1 VKAAMNIVYIT
12 GTAGSGKSLL
22 TSSLVSWYREKG
34 QDAIS
39 VNLDPGVLSLPYDPD
54 VDIRNLVDIQ
64 QIMTEYSLGP
74 NGALVFAND
83 LIASKLHEIQEDI
96 DSNTADFVVVDT
108 PGQIELFAF
117 RESGPFIAKGL
128 EAESKVLLFL
138 MDSLVA
144 TSPTSFLSL
153 ALLSASVQLRM
164 ELPQILVLSKTD
176 LAMEA
181 AKQVVSWTKDP
192 LAYEEALSRLKSG
205 NEYSFYSQ
213 LFRSLKKSSLSLGLH
228 PVSSYTR
235 EGFIGLIGEF
245 ARIFGGGEEYEE

>member
-1 VKAAMNIVYIT
+1 MNIVYIT

-22 TSSLVSWYREKG
+22 TSSLVSWYREKS
-34 QDAIS
+34 QDAIA

-54 VDIRNLVDIQ
+54 VDIRNSVDMQ
-64 QIMTEYSLGP
+64 QIMTDYSLGP
-74 NGALVFAND
+74 NGALIFAND
-83 LIASKLHEIQEDI
+83 LIASKLGEIQEEI
-96 DSNTADFVVVDT
+96 ESTTADFVVVDT

-128 EAESKVLLFL
+128 EADSKVLLFL

-144 TSPTSFLSL
+144 SSPTNFLSL
-153 ALLSASVQLRM
+153 ALLSTSVQLRM
-164 ELPQILVLSKTD
+164 ELPQMQVLSKTD
-176 LAMEA
+176 LAKDKVPEIIRWA
-181 AKQVVSWTKDP
+181 KDP
-192 LAYEEALSRLKSG
+192 LAYEEALSQLKSG
-205 NEYSFYSQ
+205 TEYSFYSQ
-213 LFRSLKKSSLSLGLH
+213 LFRSLKRSSLSLGLY

>member
-1 VKAAMNIVYIT
+1 MNLIYIT

-22 TSSLVSWYREKG
+22 TSSLVSWYREKA
-34 QDAIS
+34 QDAIA

-54 VDIRNLVDIQ
+54 VDIRNSIDIQ
-64 QIMTEYSLGP
+64 QIMTDYSLGP

-83 LIASKLHEIQEDI
+83 MIASKLSEIQEEI
-96 DSNTADFVVVDT
+96 ESTTADFVVVDT
-108 PGQIELFAF
+108 PGQIELFAY

-144 TSPTSFLSL
+144 SSPTNFLSL
-153 ALLSASVQLRM
+153 ALLATSVQLRM
-164 ELPQILVLSKTD
+164 ELPQLQVLSKTD
-176 LAMEA
+176 LAME
-181 AKQVVSWTKDP
+181 KVPEIVRWSKDP
-192 LAYEEALSRLKSG
+192 MAYEEALSKLKSG
-205 NEYSFYSQ
+205 NDYSFYSQ
-213 LFRSLKKSSLSLGLH
+213 LFRNLKKSSLSLGLF

>member
-1 VKAAMNIVYIT
+1 MNLIYIT

-22 TSSLVSWYREKG
+22 TSSLVSWYREKA
-34 QDAIS
+34 QDAIA

-54 VDIRNLVDIQ
+54 VDIRNSIDIQ
-64 QIMTEYSLGP
+64 QIMTDYSLGP
-74 NGALVFAND
+74 NGALIFAND
-83 LIASKLHEIQEDI
+83 MIASKLSEIQEEI
-96 DSNTADFVVVDT
+96 ESTTADFVVVDT
-108 PGQIELFAF
+108 PGQIELFAY

-144 TSPTSFLSL
+144 SSPTNFLSL
-153 ALLSASVQLRM
+153 ALLATSVQLRM
-164 ELPQILVLSKTD
+164 ELPQLQVLSKTD
-176 LAMEA
+176 LAME
-181 AKQVVSWTKDP
+181 KVPEIVRWSKDP
-192 LAYEEALSRLKSG
+192 MAYEEALSKLKSG
-205 NEYSFYSQ
+205 NDYSFYSQ
-213 LFRSLKKSSLSLGLH
+213 LFRNLKKSSLSLGLF

>member
-1 VKAAMNIVYIT
+1 MNLIYVT

-22 TSSLVSWYREKG
+22 TSSLVSWYREKA
-34 QDAIS
+34 QDAIA

-54 VDIRNLVDIQ
+54 VDIRNSIDLQ
-64 QIMTEYSLGP
+64 QIMTDYSLGP
-74 NGALVFAND
+74 NGALIFAND
-83 LIASKLHEIQEDI
+83 LIASKLAEIQEEI
-96 DSNTADFVVVDT
+96 ESTTADFVIVDT

-144 TSPTSFLSL
+144 SSPTNFLSL
-153 ALLSASVQLRM
+153 ALLSVSVQLRM
-164 ELPQILVLSKTD
+164 ELPQLQVLSKTD
-176 LAMEA
+176 LAME
-181 AKQVVSWTKDP
+181 KVPEILKWSKDP
-192 LAYEEALSRLKSG
+192 TAFEDALSKLKSG
-205 NEYSFYSQ
+205 NDYTFYSQ
-213 LFRSLKKSSLSLGLH
+213 LFRNLRQSSLSLSLF
-228 PVSSYTR
+228 PVSSYSR

>member
-1 VKAAMNIVYIT
+1 MHLIYVT

-22 TSSLVSWYREKG
+22 TSSLVSWYREKS
-34 QDAIS
+34 QDAIA
-39 VNLDPGVLSLPYDPD
+39 VNLDPGVLTLPYDPD
-54 VDIRNLVDIQ
+54 VDIRNSVDMQ
-64 QIMTEYSLGP
+64 QIMTDYSLGP
-74 NGALVFAND
+74 NGALIFAND
-83 LIASKLHEIQEDI
+83 LIASKLSEIQDEI
-96 DSNTADFVVVDT
+96 DGTTADFVIVDT

-144 TSPTSFLSL
+144 SSPTNFLSL
-153 ALLSASVQLRM
+153 ALLSTSVQLRM
-164 ELPQILVLSKTD
+164 GLPQIQVLSKTD
-176 LAMEA
+176 LAQPMVPEM
-181 AKQVVSWTKDP
+181 VRWSKDP
-192 LAYEEALSRLKSG
+192 LAYEEALSKLKSG
-205 NEYSFYSQ
+205 DDYSFYSQ
-213 LFRSLKKSSLSLGLH
+213 LFRSLKKSSLSLSLH

>member
-1 VKAAMNIVYIT
+1 MNIVYIT

-22 TSSLVSWYREKG
+22 TSSLVSWYREKS

-54 VDIRNLVDIQ
+54 VDIRNLVDMQ

-74 NGALVFAND
+74 NGALIFAND
-83 LIASKLHEIQEDI
+83 LIASKLSEIQDEI
-96 DSNTADFVVVDT
+96 DSNTADFVIVDT
-108 PGQIELFAF
+108 PGQLELFAF

-128 EAESKVLLFL
+128 QADSKVLLFL

-144 TSPTSFLSL
+144 SSPTNFLSL
-153 ALLSASVQLRM
+153 ALLATSVQLRM
-164 ELPQILVLSKTD
+164 ELPQIQVLSKTD
-176 LAMEA
+176 LAM
-181 AKQVVSWTKDP
+181 AKAHEIVKWTKEP
-192 LAYEEALSRLKSG
+192 LAYEEALSKIKSG
-205 NEYSFYSQ
+205 AEYSFSSQ
-213 LFRSLKKSSLSLGLH
+213 LFRSLKKGSVSLSLY

-235 EGFIGLIGEF
+235 EGFIGLIGEC

>member
-1 VKAAMNIVYIT
+1 MNLIYIT

-22 TSSLVSWYREKG
+22 TSSLVSWYREKA
-34 QDAIS
+34 QDAIA

-54 VDIRNLVDIQ
+54 VDIRNSIDIQ
-64 QIMTEYSLGP
+64 QIMTDYSLGP
-74 NGALVFAND
+74 NGALIFAND
-83 LIASKLHEIQEDI
+83 LIASKLSEIQEEI
-96 DSNTADFVVVDT
+96 ESTTADFVVVDT

-117 RESGPFIAKGL
+117 RESGPFIARGL

-144 TSPTSFLSL
+144 SSPTNFLSL
-153 ALLSASVQLRM
+153 ALLATSVQLRM
-164 ELPQILVLSKTD
+164 ELPQLQVLSKTD
-176 LAMEA
+176 LAME
-181 AKQVVSWTKDP
+181 KVPEIVRWSKDP
-192 LAYEEALSRLKSG
+192 MAYEEALSKLKSG
-205 NEYSFYSQ
+205 NDYSFYSQ
-213 LFRSLKKSSLSLGLH
+213 LFRNLKKSSLSLGLF

>member
-1 VKAAMNIVYIT
+1 MNIVYIT

-22 TSSLVSWYREKG
+22 TSSLVSWYREKS
-34 QDAIS
+34 QDAIA

-54 VDIRNLVDIQ
+54 VDIRNSVDMQ
-64 QIMTEYSLGP
+64 QIMTDYSLGP

-83 LIASKLHEIQEDI
+83 LIASKLPEIQEEI
-96 DSNTADFVVVDT
+96 ESTTADFVVVDT

-128 EAESKVLLFL
+128 EADSKVLLFL

-144 TSPTSFLSL
+144 SSPTNFLSL
-153 ALLSASVQLRM
+153 ALLSTSVQLRM
-164 ELPQILVLSKTD
+164 ELPQIQVLSKTD
-176 LAMEA
+176 LAKEKVPEMM
-181 AKQVVSWTKDP
+181 QWSKDP
-192 LAYEEALSRLKSG
+192 LAYEDALSKLKSG
-205 NEYSFYSQ
+205 TEYSFYSQ
-213 LFRSLKKSSLSLGLH
+213 LFRSLKRSSLSLGLY

>member
-1 VKAAMNIVYIT
+1 MNLIYIT

-22 TSSLVSWYREKG
+22 TSSLVSWYREKA
-34 QDAIS
+34 QDAIA

-54 VDIRNLVDIQ
+54 VDIRNSIDIQ
-64 QIMTEYSLGP
+64 QIMTDYSLGP
-74 NGALVFAND
+74 NGALIFAND
-83 LIASKLHEIQEDI
+83 LIASKLSEIQEEI
-96 DSNTADFVVVDT
+96 ETTTADFVVVDT

-117 RESGPFIAKGL
+117 RESGPFIARGL

-144 TSPTSFLSL
+144 SSPTNFLSL
-153 ALLSASVQLRM
+153 ALLATSVQLRM
-164 ELPQILVLSKTD
+164 ELPQLQVLSKTD
-176 LAMEA
+176 LAME
-181 AKQVVSWTKDP
+181 KVPEIVRWSKDP
-192 LAYEEALSRLKSG
+192 MAYEEALSKLKSG
-205 NEYSFYSQ
+205 NDYSFYSQ
-213 LFRSLKKSSLSLGLH
+213 LFRNLKKSSLSLGLF